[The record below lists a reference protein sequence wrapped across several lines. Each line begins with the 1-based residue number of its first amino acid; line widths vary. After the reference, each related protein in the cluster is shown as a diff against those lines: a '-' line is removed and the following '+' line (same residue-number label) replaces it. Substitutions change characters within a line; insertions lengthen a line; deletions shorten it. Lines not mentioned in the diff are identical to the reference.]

1 VAASVEVAASA
12 VSVAAAAVAAD
23 SAVAEAAASVEEAR
37 PVAGRRFRRV
47 EDAVQAAEASTGLQF
62 CVYLGRTEDNARSH
76 AESMFVD
83 AGLHERPAVLLLVA
97 PRQRK
102 VEIVTS
108 PSVGQR
114 LPDNVCAEA
123 ITVMT
128 ERFRKRSYSPGL
140 VAGLQFLAHA
150 AGPGVSA
157 GPDLPDIVDDL
168 D

>member
-1 VAASVEVAASA
+1 VAEG
-12 VSVAAAAVAAD
+12 VSVAAAASVAGVASAVVAA
-23 SAVAEAAASVEEAR
+23 EASVGEAR
-37 PVAGRRFRRV
+37 PVACKRFRTV
-47 EDAVQAAEASTGLQF
+47 EEAVRTAEASTGLQF
-62 CVYLGRTEDNARSH
+62 CVYLGPTEENARSH

-97 PRQRK
+97 PPQRK

-108 PSVGQR
+108 PTASER
-114 LPDNVCAEA
+114 LPDNICADA

-128 ERFRKRSYSPGL
+128 ERFRKRSFAPGL
-140 VAGLQFLAHA
+140 VAGIEFLARA
-150 AGPGVSA
+150 AGPGVSD